1 MMIVQVDEIERVN
14 LYLESINNAELEE
27 IVWMRGYEKI
37 NVTNEQINQYKYT
50 GLRNSD
56 FPFIVGSGIKI
67 AAKDSKCTTQN

>member
-1 MMIVQVDEIERVN
+1 MIVQVDEIERVN

-56 FPFIVGSGIKI
+56 FPFIVSSGIKI
-67 AAKDSKCTTQN
+67 AANDSKCTT